1 MTTSYI
7 FTDRSALDTAV
18 EAWITD
24 EAAAIETYGDINTWD
39 VSGITDFSE
48 LFKDKTE
55 FNSDIGAVSY
65 THLTLQTKRIV

>member
-1 MTTSYI
+1 MMSTSYI

-39 VSGITDFSE
+39 G
-48 LFKDKTE
+48 
-55 FNSDIGAVSY
+55 
-65 THLTLQTKRIV
+65 